1 MSRALLLTPHAEI
14 DQKPELGAFSAK
26 DIVLME
32 RRPVKSG
39 IQTIRIVTKRK
50 PAFAGIDPY
59 NKYIDRNGDDNVV
72 AVTQ

>member
-1 MSRALLLTPHAEI
+1 
-14 DQKPELGAFSAK
+14 
-26 DIVLME
+26 ME